1 MRNTL
6 FIIFLYDEDTA
17 KTEMGLRK
25 VRTAFQGFPE
35 FRDRVR
41 NLPLPLE
48 DVTEVV
54 VGLGVPRVNLQRS
67 TECFFGLL
75 GSAPVQA
82 HYAVI
87 EIGFSSVRIKAHRS
101 AVMLFRLRY
110 LAELPVN
117 VNEPD
122 MGFGDLRIDPQRL
135 LVGIRGVLSFPAPP
149 SPSPIFR

>member
-1 MRNTL
+1 
-6 FIIFLYDEDTA
+6 
-17 KTEMGLRK
+17 MGLRK
-25 VRTAFQGFPE
+25 VRTAFQSFPE

-48 DVTEVV
+48 DVAEVV
-54 VGLGVPRVNLQRS
+54 VSLGVPRVNLQRL

-75 GSAPVQA
+75 GSALVQA

-87 EIGFSSVRIKAHRS
+87 EIGFSSVRIKAHGS

-135 LVGIRGVLSFPAPP
+135 LVGIRGVFELSRP
-149 SPSPIFR
+149 SESLPHLEVGVVVAVQLFNLG